1 MKALATLIGT
11 WRPARKLPRAFP
23 RSFRGLAL
31 ALGLA
36 ACVTVPPAVYSAAQW
51 ARERALEEMGGTA
64 QARLAL
70 YTATLTAELEKYRA
84 LPLALAWDQEVTA
97 LLTAP
102 RDLALIS
109 TLR

>member
-1 MKALATLIGT
+1 MAAGME
-11 WRPARKLPRAFP
+11 RAFP

-31 ALGLA
+31 ALGVA
-36 ACVTVPPAVYSAAQW
+36 ACVTVPPAVYGAAQW
-51 ARERALEEMGGTA
+51 ARGRALDEMGETA

-84 LPLALAWDQEVTA
+84 LPLALAWDEEVAA

-102 RDLALIS
+102 RDIALID
-109 TLR
+109 RVD